1 MVYAPILKCL
11 WGVDMDFEDVD
22 IVEVNDND
30 GIELTLSADITGD
43 LYIYIT
49 DSELLQLCKM
59 RGLID

>member
-1 MVYAPILKCL
+1 MACALTLKCL
-11 WGVDMDFEDVD
+11 WGVDMDFEDSD

-30 GIELTLSADITGD
+30 GIELTLSDDVTGG

-49 DSELLQLCKM
+49 NKELLELCRM